1 MLTVGN
7 LIVFKNFI
15 RHFLGIQSKEEEIWY
30 KNNTLIK
37 TVHKKKKDK
46 EVNRLEEIT
55 DMKVDN

>member
-37 TVHKKKKDK
+37 TVQKKKKDK
-46 EVNRLEEIT
+46 EVNRLGEMT